1 MSKEE
6 LERKLECLACACKLH
21 EANTDISEDICICHQ
36 LDRGIQMHL
45 GIDEIA
51 ETLGL
56 ELKEITYQESDE
68 YPYEYFFMY
77 DGVRFFQISRRRLI

>member
-1 MSKEE
+1 MNKEE

-21 EANTDISEDICICHQ
+21 ESNREISGDIYICSQ
-36 LDRGIQMHL
+36 LRGGIQVGN

-56 ELKEITYQESDE
+56 ELKEITYQKSDDF
-68 YPYEYFFMY
+68 PYEYYFIY
-77 DGVRFFQISRRRLI
+77 DGIRFFQITERKLI